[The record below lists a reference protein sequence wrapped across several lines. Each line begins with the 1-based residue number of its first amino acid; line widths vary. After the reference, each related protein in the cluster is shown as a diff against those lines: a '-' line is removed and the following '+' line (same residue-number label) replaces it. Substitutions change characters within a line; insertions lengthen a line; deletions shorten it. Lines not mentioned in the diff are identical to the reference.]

1 VTAHRRPRQPVD
13 LYVEHCKRVAAEA
26 EAFIGAYGRGAWIDL
41 LTERRAHQ
49 NGLDLLRLGLDAQVI
64 ADHRRPCVVDP
75 PAADLFAQ
83 STDWAIPLR
92 TGGAA

>member
-1 VTAHRRPRQPVD
+1 VTARRRQRRPVD
-13 LYVEHCKRVAAEA
+13 LYAEHCKRVAAEA
-26 EAFIGAYGRGAWIDL
+26 EAFTGAYGRGAWIDEM
-41 LTERRAHQ
+41 TARRAHQ
-49 NGLDLLRLGLDAQVI
+49 NALDLLSLELDAQVI

-83 STDWAIPLR
+83 STDWSASLR